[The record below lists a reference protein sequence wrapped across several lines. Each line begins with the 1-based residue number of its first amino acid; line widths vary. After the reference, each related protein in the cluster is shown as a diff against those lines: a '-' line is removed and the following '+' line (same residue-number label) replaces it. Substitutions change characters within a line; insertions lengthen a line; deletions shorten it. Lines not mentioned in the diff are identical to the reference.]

1 MLRIISVYNIKGGV
15 AKTTTAVNLAYLASS
30 EGARTLLWD
39 LDPQGASTYT
49 LRCEPNVEGGARELV
64 DGEKP
69 LWALTRETDYR
80 KLDLIPSDFSYRHMD
95 TMIDEYKEA
104 TKHLLRLMR
113 PLRDE
118 YDYLIIDCPPGM
130 TLVSENIVRASD
142 AIVTPILPSPFSIQ
156 MLNTLMHFIEEKNWD
171 DVSILP
177 FFSMV
182 DRRKNLHKQVTES
195 LRDDYPMILQTE
207 IPYSSEI
214 EQMSLRRA
222 PIPSYSPKSR
232 AGRAFTAL
240 WAEIQREMLG
250 ESEFDSYQRI
260 AV

>member
-15 AKTTTAVNLAYLASS
+15 GKTTTAVNLAYLSS
-30 EGARTLLWD
+30 LEGARTLLWD

-49 LRCEPNVEGGARELV
+49 LRCEPKVEGGARELV

-80 KLDLIPSDFSYRHMD
+80 KLHLIPSDFSYRHMD
-95 TMIDEYKEA
+95 TMIDEYREA

-142 AIVTPILPSPFSIQ
+142 AIVTPVLPSPFSIQ
-156 MLNTLMHFIEEKNWD
+156 MLNTLMHFIEEKQWS

-182 DRRKNLHKQVTES
+182 DRRKNLHKHVTES
-195 LRDDYPMILQTE
+195 LRDEYPMILQTE

-240 WAEIQREMLG
+240 WSEIQREMLD

>member
-1 MLRIISVYNIKGGV
+1 MLQIISVYNIKGGV
-15 AKTTTAVNLAYLASS
+15 GKTTTAVNLAYLAAY

-49 LRCEPNVEGGARELV
+49 LRFEPKIEGGARDIV
-64 DGEKP
+64 DGAI
-69 LWALTRETDYR
+69 ALNDLAKETDYR
-80 KLDLIPSDFSYRHMD
+80 NLDLIPSDFSYRRMD
-95 TMIDEYKEA
+95 TMIDEYKKA
-104 TKHLLRLMR
+104 TMHLLRLMR
-113 PLRDE
+113 PLRDA
-118 YDYLIIDCPPGM
+118 YDYLIIDCPPGI

-142 AIVTPILPSPFSIQ
+142 AIVTPLLPSPFSIQ
-156 MLNTLMHFIEEKNWD
+156 MLNTLVHFIEANHWS

-182 DRRKNLHKQVTES
+182 DRRKNLHKNVTSS
-195 LRDDYPMILQTE
+195 LRDDYPMILNTE

-232 AGRAFTAL
+232 SGRSFTTL
-240 WAEIQREMLG
+240 WSEVQSKMLG

>member
-49 LRCEPNVEGGARELV
+49 LRREPTVDGAREII
-64 DGEKP
+64 DGKKP
-69 LWALTRETDYR
+69 LWQLTTETDYNNFH
-80 KLDLIPSDFSYRHMD
+80 LLPSDFSYRHMD

-113 PLRDE
+113 PLREE

-142 AIVTPILPSPFSIQ
+142 AIVTPVLPSPFSIQ
-156 MLNTLMHFIEEKNWD
+156 MLDTLVHFIDQNQWN

-182 DRRKNLHKQVTES
+182 DRRKNLHKSVTAS
-195 LRDDYPMILQTE
+195 LRDDYPMLLQTE

-222 PIPSYSPKSR
+222 PIPSYSPRSR
-232 AGRAFTAL
+232 SGRAFSAL
-240 WAEIQREMLG
+240 WTEIQRTMLG

>member
-1 MLRIISVYNIKGGV
+1 
-15 AKTTTAVNLAYLASS
+15 
-30 EGARTLLWD
+30 
-39 LDPQGASTYT
+39 
-49 LRCEPNVEGGARELV
+49 
-64 DGEKP
+64 
-69 LWALTRETDYR
+69 
-80 KLDLIPSDFSYRHMD
+80 
-95 TMIDEYKEA
+95 
-104 TKHLLRLMR
+104 
-113 PLRDE
+113 
-118 YDYLIIDCPPGM
+118 
-130 TLVSENIVRASD
+130 SENIVRASD

-156 MLNTLMHFIEEKNWD
+156 MLNTLVQFINEQRWS

-182 DRRKNLHKQVTES
+182 DRRKNLHKHVTAS

-222 PIPSYSPKSR
+222 PIPSYSPKSLS
-232 AGRAFTAL
+232 GRRFIAL

>member
-15 AKTTTAVNLAYLASS
+15 GKTTTAVNLSYLAAA

-49 LRCEPNVEGGARELV
+49 LRCEPKIDGGARDIV

-69 LWALTRETDYR
+69 LWSLTVETDYR
-80 KLDLIPSDFSYRHMD
+80 KLHLIPSDFSYRHMD
-95 TMIDEYKEA
+95 TMIDEYKQA

-156 MLNTLMHFIEEKNWD
+156 MLDTLVQFINSRSWA
-171 DVSILP
+171 DVNVLP

-195 LRDDYPMILQTE
+195 LRDDYPMIMRTE

-222 PIPSYSPKSR
+222 PIPSYSPKSLS
-232 AGRAFTAL
+232 GRRFTAL
-240 WAEIQREMLG
+240 WSEIQKHLLDD
-250 ESEFDSYQRI
+250 SEFDRNQRV

>member
-15 AKTTTAVNLAYLASS
+15 GKTTTAVNLSYLAAAG
-30 EGARTLLWD
+30 GAKTLLWD

-49 LRCEPNVEGGARELV
+49 LRCEPKVEGGARDLV
-64 DGEKP
+64 DGERP
-69 LWALTRETDYR
+69 LYDLTVKTDYR
-80 KLDLIPSDFSYRHMD
+80 KLHLLPSDFSYRHMD
-95 TMIDEYKEA
+95 TMIDEYKSA

-142 AIVTPILPSPFSIQ
+142 AIVTPVLPSPFSIQ
-156 MLNTLMHFIEEKNWD
+156 MLDTLVGFITEKHWS
-171 DVSILP
+171 DVAILP

-182 DRRKNLHKQVTES
+182 DRRKNLHKHVTAS
-195 LRDDYPMILQTE
+195 LRDDYPMILTTE

-232 AGRAFTAL
+232 SGRMFTAL
-240 WAEIQREMLG
+240 WSEIQRKMLG
-250 ESEFDSYQRI
+250 KSEFDSLQRI

>member
-15 AKTTTAVNLAYLASS
+15 GKTTTAVNLAYLASS
-30 EGARTLLWD
+30 EGARTVLWD

-49 LRCEPNVEGGARELV
+49 LRREPNVDGGAREIV
-64 DGEKP
+64 DGQKP
-69 LWALTRETDYR
+69 LWQLTTETDYR
-80 KLDLIPSDFSYRHMD
+80 NFDLIPSDFSYRHMD

-113 PLRDE
+113 PLRE
-118 YDYLIIDCPPGM
+118 QYDYLIIDCPPGM

-142 AIVTPILPSPFSIQ
+142 AIVTPVMPSPFSIQ
-156 MLNTLMHFIEEKNWD
+156 MLDTLVHFIDDNHWS

-182 DRRKNLHKQVTES
+182 DRRKNLHKSVTAS
-195 LRDDYPMILQTE
+195 LRDDYPMLLQTE

-222 PIPSYSPKSR
+222 PIPSYSPRSR
-232 AGRAFTAL
+232 SGRAFSAL
-240 WAEIQREMLG
+240 WTEIQKTMLG

>member
-1 MLRIISVYNIKGGV
+1 MLKIVSVYNIKGGV
-15 AKTTTAVNLAYLASS
+15 GKTTTAVNLAYLAAH

-49 LRCEPNVEGGARELV
+49 LRCEPKVEGGARNIV
-64 DGEKP
+64 DGAI
-69 LWALTRETDYR
+69 ALNDLARATDYPN
-80 KLDLIPSDFSYRHMD
+80 LDLIPADFSYRRMD
-95 TMIDEYKEA
+95 TMIDEYRKA
-104 TKHLLRLMR
+104 TMHLLHLMR
-113 PLRDE
+113 PLRDA
-118 YDYLIIDCPPGM
+118 YDYLIIDCPPGI

-142 AIVTPILPSPFSIQ
+142 VIVTPLLPSPYSIQ
-156 MLNTLMHFIEEKNWD
+156 MLNTLMHFIDDQHWS

-182 DRRKNLHKQVTES
+182 DRRRNLHKHVTTS
-195 LRDDYPMILQTE
+195 LRDDYPMILNTE

-214 EQMSLRRA
+214 EQMTLRRA

-232 AGRAFTAL
+232 SGRAYTAL
-240 WAEIQREMLG
+240 WSEVQRKILG
-250 ESEFDSYQRI
+250 ESEIDSDQRI

>member
-15 AKTTTAVNLAYLASS
+15 GKTTTAVNLAYLASS

-49 LRCEPNVEGGARELV
+49 LRREPKVEGGARDLV

-69 LWALTRETDYR
+69 LWSLTVETDYR
-80 KLDLIPSDFSYRHMD
+80 KLHLIPSDFSYRHMD
-95 TMIDEYKEA
+95 TMIDEYRSA

-118 YDYLIIDCPPGM
+118 YDYLIIDCPPGI

-142 AIVTPILPSPFSIQ
+142 AIVTPLLPSPFSIQ
-156 MLNTLMHFIEEKNWD
+156 MLDTLVQFIKKKRWS
-171 DVSILP
+171 DVAILP

-182 DRRKNLHKQVTES
+182 DRRKNLHKEVTAS
-195 LRDDYPMILQTE
+195 LREDYPMILQTE

-222 PIPSYSPKSR
+222 PIPSYSPKSQS
-232 AGRAFTAL
+232 GRRFAAL
-240 WAEIQREMLG
+240 WAEIERGMLG
-250 ESEFDSYQRI
+250 ESEVDSYQRI